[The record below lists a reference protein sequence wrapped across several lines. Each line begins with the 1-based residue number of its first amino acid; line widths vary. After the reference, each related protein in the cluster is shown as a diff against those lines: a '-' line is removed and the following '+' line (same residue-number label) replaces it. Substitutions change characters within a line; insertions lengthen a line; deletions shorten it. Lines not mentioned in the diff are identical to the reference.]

1 MIEYTCSKR
10 KHEKKKIKRYKKSQW
25 LIGKWKKI
33 TAHLFY
39 TY

>member
-10 KHEKKKIKRYKKSQW
+10 KHEKKIKRYKKSQW

-33 TAHLFY
+33 TAHLLY

>member
-1 MIEYTCSKR
+1 MNTHGVNENM
-10 KHEKKKIKRYKKSQW
+10 KKENKEVYKKSQW

-33 TAHLFY
+33 TAHLSY